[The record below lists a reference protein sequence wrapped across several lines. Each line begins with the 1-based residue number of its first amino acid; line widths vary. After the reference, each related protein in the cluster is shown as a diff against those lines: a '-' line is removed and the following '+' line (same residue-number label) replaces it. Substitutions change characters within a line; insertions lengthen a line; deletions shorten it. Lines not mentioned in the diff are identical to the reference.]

1 MCYWQADLNSQYR
14 YSADLN
20 DGQIQCVIW
29 CADLKE
35 GQIQCGEHSD
45 YGTITLLFQDN
56 TGGLQVSNITFYSSS
71 YLKEDF

>member
-14 YSADLN
+14 YSADLK
-20 DGQIQCVIW
+20 GQIQCVIW